1 MALIDDVNTALAAL
15 NTAIAT
21 EVARRQAAE
30 AQLAAVVQAPDLT
43 PVVTEINAATTAL
56 TAA

>member
-1 MALIDDVNTALAAL
+1 MSALDAVNTALAAL

-21 EVARRQAAE
+21 EVTRRQAAE

-43 PVVTEINAATTAL
+43 PVVTEINAATAAL